1 MKNEGEQAHMAK
13 KKTNQAIEAENDP
26 VLWHDRKRILGMPLS
41 FTVYEV
47 TNDRFILRR
56 GFFRTE
62 TDEILLYRILD
73 IKMVR
78 TLGQKLFGVGTI
90 TLFSAD
96 QSHHTVELQSI
107 KHPEKVRR
115 FLSNIVERECTQKG
129 LAGKEIYGMAGA
141 GMNHDGCSHEPG
153 DVPQFVD
160 VDGDGIP
167 D

>member
-1 MKNEGEQAHMAK
+1 MAK
-13 KKTNQAIEAENDP
+13 KNVNQAIESEKDA
-26 VLWHDRKRILGMPLS
+26 VLWHDRKRVLGMPLS

-47 TNDRFILRR
+47 TDDRFILRK
-56 GFFRTE
+56 GFIRTE

-78 TLGQKLFGVGTI
+78 TLGQKIFGVGTV

-96 QSHHTVELQSI
+96 QSHHTVDLKNI

-115 FLSNIVERECTQKG
+115 FLSNIVERERMKKG
-129 LAGKEIYGMAGA
+129 LAGKEIYGTASA
-141 GMNHDGCSHEPG
+141 GMRHDECEHGPG
-153 DVPQFVD
+153 DMPPPPLEFVD
-160 VDGDGIP
+160 IDGDGIP

>member
-1 MKNEGEQAHMAK
+1 MVKKN
-13 KKTNQAIEAENDP
+13 TNCAVEAEKDTI
-26 VLWHDRKRILGMPLS
+26 LWHDRKRFLGMPLS

-47 TNDRFILRR
+47 TNDRFFLRR

-62 TDEILLYRILD
+62 TDELLLYRILD

-78 TLGQKLFGVGTI
+78 TLGQKIFGVGTV

-96 QSHHTVELQSI
+96 QSHHTVHLENI

-115 FLSNIVERECTQKG
+115 FLSNIVERERTQKG
-129 LAGKEIYGMAGA
+129 LIGKEIYGTA
-141 GMNHDGCSHEPG
+141 GMGMHHEECDHEP
-153 DVPQFVD
+153 DEMPPPPPPAFVD
-160 VDGDGIP
+160 TDGDGVP

>member
-1 MKNEGEQAHMAK
+1 MAK
-13 KKTNQAIEAENDP
+13 KKANQAIESENDP

-78 TLGQKLFGVGTI
+78 TLGRKLFGVGTI

-115 FLSNIVERECTQKG
+115 FLSNIVERERTQKG
-129 LAGKEIYGMAGA
+129 LVGKEIYGMAGA

>member
-1 MKNEGEQAHMAK
+1 
-13 KKTNQAIEAENDP
+13 
-26 VLWHDRKRILGMPLS
+26 MPLS
-41 FTVYEV
+41 FTVYEI

-78 TLGQKLFGVGTI
+78 TLGQKIFGVGTV

-115 FLSNIVERECTQKG
+115 FLSNIVERERTQKG
-129 LAGKEIYGMAGA
+129 LLGKEIYGTASA
-141 GMNHDGCSHEPG
+141 GMRHDGCDHEPG
-153 DVPQFVD
+153 DMPPPQFVD
-160 VDGDGIP
+160 VDGDGVP